1 MERSRRRQHTPA
13 GTTSPPMC
21 ILLWFSVAFL
31 AAGASGRKTKVDT
44 EVNFLLV
51 EFQVL
56 HPRIAN
62 ASEFAARVRFTNK
75 SSRELRLN
83 TLLLNIPKVLL
94 KVRKHDGT
102 PVYPGPPGYPPIDD
116 GEIGRI
122 NLKPGE
128 SVAYEYSGSQYF
140 GTSLAPG
147 KYEVRF
153 WYENTLPQRGDWTG
167 VIETEWV
174 GFEVKPSRV

>member
-1 MERSRRRQHTPA
+1 MERSRRLLRTLA
-13 GTTSPPMC
+13 GTTSLPIC
-21 ILLWFSVAFL
+21 ILLCFSVVFL
-31 AAGASGRKTKVDT
+31 AAGASGRKTKVGT
-44 EVNFLLV
+44 EVNSLLV

-56 HPRIAN
+56 QPRITGAN
-62 ASEFAARVRFTNK
+62 EFTARVRFTNK

-94 KVRKHDGT
+94 KVRKSDGT

-128 SVAYEYSGSQYF
+128 SVSYEYTGSQYF
-140 GTSLAPG
+140 GTSLDPG

-153 WYENTLPQRGDWTG
+153 RYENTLPQRGDWTG
-167 VIETEWV
+167 IIETEWV